1 MKLTPTTV
9 VFLNNKTVLAG
20 IVVLVL
26 FMAMPGR
33 AQVRPGFGGGRITTG
48 PAPIGAST
56 SPIELNYAD
65 PKEYEIAGL
74 TVTGNKYLDPNSLLS
89 LTGLKVGDKVRI
101 PGESINGAIKRLM
114 AQGLLEDVEILA
126 TKVEGTNVTLN
137 VSIKEQPRLYKVT
150 FVGIKKSEQDALK
163 DKIKLNLGRLISN
176 TLVKNTQLSVKKY
189 FVEKG
194 YLNTKVKILSV
205 PTDSTRNQATMRVS
219 IEKGSKVKINN
230 IEIRGRELV
239 DESKIRM
246 KMKGTKQMR
255 FGRLF
260 TPSKFVPKKF
270 EEDKQKVVE
279 FYNKQGYRDA
289 SVTFDSVYAHDS
301 RTVNIIMNIDEGQK
315 YYVRNITW
323 EGNYLYTD
331 EVLTQVLGVKKGD
344 VYSKED
350 IEKKKNGIPGSD
362 LSSAYMDKGYLYF
375 NAEDVIKSVEGD
387 SLDLEFRIF
396 EGKQATINRIILN
409 GNTKTSDHVV
419 LREIRTLPGQKFSKT
434 DIIRTQRELSTLGYF
449 DPEKI
454 GINPVPQPDGTVDIE
469 YTVEEKP
476 SDQIELSGGWGG
488 YVGFVGT
495 LGLVFNN
502 FSARNITNMKAWR
515 PLPAGDGQK
524 LALRFQANGRQYQ
537 TYSLTFTEPW
547 LGGKKP
553 NSFSVSLSRTIY
565 RISDPSSYYTNP
577 SSYGKNFL
585 GSYGNTM
592 ISLGLGRRLRFPD
605 DFFQL
610 SNSLTYQRYELN
622 NYDIFGIGLRNGTS
636 NSITFNTT
644 LARNSIDNPQF
655 PRSGSSISLL
665 ATFTPPYS
673 AFSNKTTNANVDIKD
688 RYKWVEYHKWMF
700 DASWFAT
707 VTGKLVL
714 NARAHM
720 GFLGRYNSRTL
731 YSPFERFVLGGS
743 GLAGTGQFALAQDI
757 IGLRGYN
764 DRDVYTGV
772 NGISPTPLERS
783 QGGLTYS
790 KYVMELRYPVSLNPS
805 ATIFVLTFLE
815 AGNNWGN
822 FKSYNPF
829 DLKRSAGAGARI
841 FMPAFGLIG
850 IDYGYG
856 FDRMPGSPTR
866 PGPGGQFH
874 FTIGQQI
881 R

>member
-1 MKLTPTTV
+1 MFIIILA
-9 VFLNNKTVLAG
+9 VLLA
-20 IVVLVL
+20 L
-26 FMAMPGR
+26 PGR
-33 AQVRPGFGGGRITTG
+33 AQIRPGIGGRLSAG
-48 PAPIGAST
+48 DPASQIN
-56 SPIELNYAD
+56 LNYGD

-74 TVTGNKYLDPNSLLS
+74 TITGNKYLDPNSLLS
-89 LTGLKVGDKVRI
+89 LTGLKVGDKIRI

-114 AQGLLEDVEILA
+114 GQGLLESVEVFA
-126 TKVEGTNVTLN
+126 TRIEGTQIYLN
-137 VSIKEQPRLYKVT
+137 VDIKEQPRLYKVV
-150 FVGIKKSEQDALK
+150 FLGIRKSEQDALK
-163 DKIKLNLGRLISN
+163 DKVKLNIGRLISN
-176 TLVKNTQLSVKKY
+176 TLIKNTQLSVKKY

-194 YLNTKVKILSV
+194 YSNTQVRITTV
-205 PTDSTRNQATMRVS
+205 PTDSSRNQATMRVA
-219 IEKGSKVKINN
+219 IEKGNKVKINN
-230 IEIRGRELV
+230 IEIRGRTLV
-239 DESKIRM
+239 DESQIRL

-260 TPSKFVPKKF
+260 TPSKFIPKKF
-270 EEDKQKVVE
+270 EEDKQKVIE
-279 FYNKQGYRDA
+279 YYNKQGYRDA
-289 SVTFDSVYAHDS
+289 AISFDSVYAHNDE
-301 RTVNIIMNIDEGQK
+301 TVNVVMTIDEGLK
-315 YYVRNITW
+315 YYIRDITW
-323 EGNYLYTD
+323 TGNYLYTSAQ
-331 EVLTQVLGVKKGD
+331 LSQVLGLHKGD

-350 IEKKKNGIPGSD
+350 IEKRKNGIPGSD
-362 LSSAYMDKGYLYF
+362 LSSVYMDRGYLYF

-387 SLDLEFRIF
+387 SIDVEFRIF

-524 LALRFQANGRQYQ
+524 LALRFQANGRQFQ

-547 LGGKKP
+547 LGGKRP
-553 NSFSVSLSRTIY
+553 NALSISVSRTVY
-565 RISDPSSYYTNP
+565 RISNYNNP
-577 SSYGKNFL
+577 YAYSAGKLNFI
-585 GSYGNTM
+585 GSYNNT
-592 ISLGLGRRLRFPD
+592 SVSVGLGRRLHFPD
-605 DFFQL
+605 DYFQL
-610 SNSLTYQRYELN
+610 SNSLTYQRYELH
-622 NYDIFGIGLRNGTS
+622 NYDIFGIGLKDGIS
-636 NSITFNTT
+636 NSVTFNTT
-644 LARNSIDNPQF
+644 IARNSIDNPQF
-655 PRSGSSISLL
+655 PRSGSSFTLTANL
-665 ATFTPPYS
+665 TPPYS
-673 AFSNKTTNANVDIKD
+673 AFGSKNYASVDVSD

-720 GFLGRYNSRTL
+720 GFLGRYDAKTDF
-731 YSPFERFVLGGS
+731 SPFERFILGGS

-764 DRDVYTGV
+764 DRDVYTGPSA
-772 NGISPTPLERS
+772 NATPTSLERS
-783 QGGLTYS
+783 RGGIVYN

-805 ATIFVLTFLE
+805 ATIFALAFME
-815 AGNNWGN
+815 AGNNWG
-822 FKSYNPF
+822 SYKTFNPF
-829 DLKRSAGAGARI
+829 DLKRSVGVGARI

-856 FDRMPGSPTR
+856 FDTILGAQR
-866 PGPGGQFH
+866 PNPGGQFH

>member
-1 MKLTPTTV
+1 ML
-9 VFLNNKTVLAG
+9 LAE
-20 IVVLVL
+20 L
-26 FMAMPGR
+26 P
-33 AQVRPGFGGGRITTG
+33 AQAQIRPGFGGGRITTS
-48 PAPIGAST
+48 PST
-56 SPIELNYAD
+56 ESASPINLNYAD

-89 LTGLKVGDKVRI
+89 LTGLKVGDKIRV
-101 PGESINGAIKRLM
+101 PGEGINSAIKRLM

-126 TKVEGTNVTLN
+126 TKVEGDQISLN

-163 DKIKLNLGRLISN
+163 DKVKLNLGRLISN
-176 TLVKNTQLSVKKY
+176 TLIKNTQLSVKKY
-189 FVEKG
+189 FIEKG
-194 YLNTKVKILSV
+194 YLNTKVKIISV

-219 IEKGSKVKINN
+219 IDKGSKVKINN

-239 DESKIRM
+239 EESKIRL

-270 EEDKQKVVE
+270 EEDKQKIIE
-279 FYNKQGYRDA
+279 YYNKEGYRDA
-289 SVTFDSVYAHDS
+289 SIMSDSVFANDD

-315 YYVRNITW
+315 YYVRNVTW

-331 EVLTQVLGVKKGD
+331 EQLTQVLGLKKGD

-350 IEKKKNGIPGSD
+350 IEKRKNGIPGSD
-362 LSSAYMDKGYLYF
+362 LSSAYMDRGYLYF

-434 DIIRTQRELSTLGYF
+434 DIIRTQRELATLGYF

-502 FSARNITNMKAWR
+502 FSARNITNMKSWR

-524 LALRFQANGRQYQ
+524 VALRFQANGRQFQ

-547 LGGKKP
+547 LGGRKP
-553 NSFSVSLSRTIY
+553 NALSVSLSRTIY
-565 RISDPSSYYTNP
+565 RLSDYSLLYSDPTA
-577 SSYGKNFL
+577 YGKNFY

-592 ISLGLGRRLRFPD
+592 ISLGLGRRLHFPD
-605 DFFQL
+605 DYFQL

-636 NSITFNTT
+636 NSVTFNTT
-644 LARNSIDNPQF
+644 LARNSIDQPQF
-655 PRSGSSISLL
+655 PRSGSSISLS
-665 ATFTPPYS
+665 ATLTPPYS
-673 AFSNKTTNANVDIKD
+673 AFSNKTTSANVDVKD

-720 GFLGRYNSRTL
+720 GFLGRYNPRTEF
-731 YSPFERFVLGGS
+731 SPFERFVLGGS

-764 DRDVYTGV
+764 DRDVYTGM
-772 NGISPTPLERS
+772 NGISPTALERS
-783 QGGLTYS
+783 RGGLAFS
-790 KYVMELRYPVSLNPS
+790 KYIMELRYPVSLNPS
-805 ATIFVLTFLE
+805 ATIFVLGFLE

-822 FKSYNPF
+822 FKNYNPF
-829 DLKRSAGAGARI
+829 DLKRSAGFGARI

-866 PGPGGQFH
+866 TGPGGQFH

>member
-1 MKLTPTTV
+1 MKSTPTTLV
-9 VFLNNKTVLAG
+9 SFKHKILLAAVG
-20 IVVLVL
+20 SLML
-26 FMAMPGR
+26 LAELP
-33 AQVRPGFGGGRITTG
+33 AQAQIRPGFGGGHITTS
-48 PAPIGAST
+48 PST
-56 SPIELNYAD
+56 ESASPINLNYAD

-89 LTGLKVGDKVRI
+89 LTGLKVGDKIRV
-101 PGESINGAIKRLM
+101 PGEGINSAIKRLM

-126 TKVEGTNVTLN
+126 TKVEGDQISLN

-163 DKIKLNLGRLISN
+163 DKVKLNLGRLISN
-176 TLVKNTQLSVKKY
+176 TLIKNTQLSVKKY
-189 FVEKG
+189 FIEKG
-194 YLNTKVKILSV
+194 YLNTKVKIISV

-219 IEKGSKVKINN
+219 IDKGSKVKINN

-239 DESKIRM
+239 EESKIRL

-270 EEDKQKVVE
+270 EEDKQKIIE
-279 FYNKQGYRDA
+279 YYNKEGYRDA
-289 SVTFDSVYAHDS
+289 SIMSDSVFANDD

-315 YYVRNITW
+315 YYVRNVTW

-331 EVLTQVLGVKKGD
+331 EQLTQVLGLKKGD

-350 IEKKKNGIPGSD
+350 IEKRKNGIPGSD
-362 LSSAYMDKGYLYF
+362 LSSAYMDRGYLYF

-434 DIIRTQRELSTLGYF
+434 DIIRTQRELATLGYF

-502 FSARNITNMKAWR
+502 FSARNITNMKSWR

-524 LALRFQANGRQYQ
+524 VALRFQANGRQFQ

-547 LGGKKP
+547 LGGRKP
-553 NSFSVSLSRTIY
+553 NALSVSLSRTIY
-565 RISDPSSYYTNP
+565 RLSDYSLLYSDPTA
-577 SSYGKNFL
+577 YGKNFY

-592 ISLGLGRRLRFPD
+592 ISLGLGRRLHFPD
-605 DFFQL
+605 DYFQL

-636 NSITFNTT
+636 NSVTFNTT
-644 LARNSIDNPQF
+644 LARNSIDQPQF
-655 PRSGSSISLL
+655 PRSGSSISLS
-665 ATFTPPYS
+665 ATLTPPYS
-673 AFSNKTTNANVDIKD
+673 AFSNKTTSANVDVKD

-720 GFLGRYNSRTL
+720 GFLGRYNPRTEF
-731 YSPFERFVLGGS
+731 SPFERFVLGGS

-772 NGISPTPLERS
+772 NGISPTALDRS
-783 QGGLTYS
+783 RGGLAFS
-790 KYVMELRYPVSLNPS
+790 KYIMELRYPVSLNPS
-805 ATIFVLTFLE
+805 ATIFVLGFLE

-822 FKSYNPF
+822 FKYYNPF
-829 DLKRSAGAGARI
+829 DLKRSAGFGARI

>member
-1 MKLTPTTV
+1 MKLTPTTL
-9 VFLNNKTVLAG
+9 VFRNSKLFLAACG
-20 IVVLVL
+20 LLLLVSL
-26 FMAMPGR
+26 SAQ
-33 AQVRPGFGGGRITTG
+33 AQVRPGFGGGRITTS
-48 PAPIGAST
+48 PSAAEP
-56 SPIELNYAD
+56 SPIDINYAD

-89 LTGLKVGDKVRI
+89 LTGLKVGDKIRI

-126 TKVEGTNVTLN
+126 TKVEGNQVTLN
-137 VSIKEQPRLYKVT
+137 VDIKEQPRLYKVT
-150 FVGIKKSEQDALK
+150 FVGIRKSEQDALK
-163 DKIKLNLGRLISN
+163 DKVKLNLGRLISN
-176 TLVKNTQLSVKKY
+176 TLIKNTQLSVKKY

-194 YLNTKVKILSV
+194 FLNTKVKIISV

-219 IEKGSKVKINN
+219 IDKGSKVKINN

-239 DESKIRM
+239 DESKIRL

-270 EEDKQKVVE
+270 EEDKQKVID
-279 FYNKQGYRDA
+279 FYNKEGYRDA
-289 SVTFDSVYAHDS
+289 SVTFDSVFAHND

-315 YYVRNITW
+315 YYVRNVSW

-331 EVLTQVLGVKKGD
+331 EQLTQILGLKKGD

-362 LSSAYMDKGYLYF
+362 LSSAYMDRGYLYF

-396 EGKQATINRIILN
+396 EGKQASINRIILN

-434 DIIRTQRELSTLGYF
+434 DIIRTQRELATLGYF

-524 LALRFQANGRQYQ
+524 LALRFQANGRQFQ

-553 NSFSVSLSRTIY
+553 NALSVSLSRTIY
-565 RISDPSSYYTNP
+565 RISDYNSLYTNP
-577 SSYGKNFL
+577 SAYGRTFL

-592 ISLGLGRRLRFPD
+592 ISVGLGKRLRFPD
-605 DFFQL
+605 DYFQL

-622 NYDIFGIGLRNGTS
+622 NYDIFGIGLNNGTS

-655 PRSGSSISLL
+655 PRGGSSISLM
-665 ATFTPPYS
+665 ATLTPPYS
-673 AFSNKTTNANVDIKD
+673 AFSNATTNKNVDIRD

-720 GFLGRYNSRTL
+720 GFLGRYNSRTEF
-731 YSPFERFVLGGS
+731 SPFERFVLGGS

-764 DRDVYTGV
+764 DRDVYTGL
-772 NGISPTPLERS
+772 NGISPTPQERS
-783 QGGLTYS
+783 RGGLAFS
-790 KYVMELRYPVSLNPS
+790 KYIMELRYPVSLNPS
-805 ATIFVLTFLE
+805 ATIFVLGFLE

-822 FKSYNPF
+822 FKNYNPF
-829 DLKRSAGAGARI
+829 DLKRSAGFGARI

-856 FDRMPGSPTR
+856 FDRMPGSTTR
-866 PGPGGQFH
+866 VEPGGQFH